1 MHVTQESS
9 AALNNLKV
17 IDLSVGY
24 AGSYCTKI
32 LRDLGATVIKVESPE
47 TGDVTRQYGPFL
59 NDKPNI
65 ETSAPFLYLN
75 AGKKSVTLDVYNP
88 KSVEIIKG
96 LVSTS
101 DIIVESFHPGTMK
114 ALGISYET
122 LSELNPKI
130 VMASLTHYG
139 QEGPYKEY
147 LGSDITS
154 YALSGYM
161 YLTGDEDRE
170 PLKAGGRQSEYQCGL
185 SGALSIVAALI
196 GRLFSNKGQYIDV
209 SATESLTSTFDGVGY
224 FRTYERSGI
233 EPVRAGTRLIAR
245 EPSAA
250 YPSRLL
256 PCKDGWVHVH
266 YSPSNPE
273 GLAFL
278 TGSERLAEDEV
289 LGEMMGHADEIDELL
304 TTWLSNHTREEIQ
317 TLAQEVRVPFTMVQS
332 IDETLNDPQNSY
344 RNFFVDIDHPHAGTL
359 KYPTSPFRLR
369 TTEWMTESPPLLGQ
383 HNQEI
388 YMDTLQL
395 PEEEYKNLS
404 ENRII

>member
-59 NDKPNI
+59 NDEPNI

-75 AGKKSVTLDVYNP
+75 AGKKSVTLDVYDP
-88 KSVEIIKG
+88 KAVEIIKG

-114 ALGISYET
+114 SLGLSYES

-130 VMASLTHYG
+130 IMASLTHYG

-196 GRLFSNKGQYIDV
+196 GRLFSNRGQYIDV
-209 SATESLTSTFDGVGY
+209 ATTESLTSTFDGVGY
-224 FRTYERSGI
+224 FRT
-233 EPVRAGTRLIAR
+233 
-245 EPSAA
+245 
-250 YPSRLL
+250 
-256 PCKDGWVHVH
+256 
-266 YSPSNPE
+266 
-273 GLAFL
+273 
-278 TGSERLAEDEV
+278 
-289 LGEMMGHADEIDELL
+289 
-304 TTWLSNHTREEIQ
+304 
-317 TLAQEVRVPFTMVQS
+317 
-332 IDETLNDPQNSY
+332 
-344 RNFFVDIDHPHAGTL
+344 
-359 KYPTSPFRLR
+359 
-369 TTEWMTESPPLLGQ
+369 
-383 HNQEI
+383 
-388 YMDTLQL
+388 
-395 PEEEYKNLS
+395 
-404 ENRII
+404 